1 MDLCTRTLSRR
12 LGLLGSRSPVAG
24 ATLCAARLQSESE
37 PDAMGARGK
46 ERDNDNKS
54 KRRPQVRR
62 PHDQQARPTSK
73 DDTFEPARGVGSP
86 TLGWGGLVPLYC
98 KHALRGRTRSTKR
111 TNQNKTRRLTA
122 ASHPSPPPPHTEQAW
137 AYKQGGHFRD
147 CTRVA
152 AERQGRGARP
162 KQGQQLAPIASLV
175 TYHPC
180 IHTGEGW

>member
-1 MDLCTRTLSRR
+1 M
-12 LGLLGSRSPVAG
+12 GSRSPVAG

-122 ASHPSPPPPHTEQAW
+122 ASHPSPPPHTQSKLGLTSKEDTFEIAPESPP
-137 AYKQGGHFRD
+137 KGK
-147 CTRVA
+147 
-152 AERQGRGARP
+152 GAGPDQNKDNNWLR
-162 KQGQQLAPIASLV
+162 
-175 TYHPC
+175 
-180 IHTGEGW
+180 